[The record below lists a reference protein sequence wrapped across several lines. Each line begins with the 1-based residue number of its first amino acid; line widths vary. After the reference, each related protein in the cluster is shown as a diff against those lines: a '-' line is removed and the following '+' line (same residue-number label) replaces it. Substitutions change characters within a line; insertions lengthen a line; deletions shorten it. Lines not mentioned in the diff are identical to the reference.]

1 MRGGTK
7 LEVKSPVGG
16 LLDYSRWEMGKAWI
30 TKVTM
35 GTICNSQ
42 DRETTY
48 MSINRGMD
56 KEDVVHTMEHHLP

>member
-30 TKVTM
+30 KKVTM

-48 MSINRGMD
+48 MSINR
-56 KEDVVHTMEHHLP
+56 EDVVHTMEHHLP